1 MCTFKSDQEVMVCDV
16 AIEKVRSHLGDS
28 IRDIEFTPVHGVG
41 TLVRIPSPVG
51 ATRFRGAV
59 QAAIDEVNCCP

>member
-16 AIEKVRSHLGDS
+16 AIGKVRSQLGEATAN
-28 IRDIEFTPVHGVG
+28 IEFTPVHGVG
-41 TLVRIPSPVG
+41 TLVRTANTADASH
-51 ATRFRGAV
+51 FRGVV